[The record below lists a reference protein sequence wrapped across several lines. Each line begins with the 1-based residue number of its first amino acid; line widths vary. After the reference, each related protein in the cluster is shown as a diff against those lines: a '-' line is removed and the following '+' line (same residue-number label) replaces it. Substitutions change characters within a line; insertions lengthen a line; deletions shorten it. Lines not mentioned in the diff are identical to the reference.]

1 MTDAESAPVKSLPLG
16 SSPLCP
22 SIQLRLTWDCGNTLS
37 DIIMQLILHQ
47 RRLTKYIFI
56 VPNLRRPFRKPCHL
70 IIPGNHQS
78 AHEAA
83 NSDHQQ
89 ILSKS
94 TYWSNDW
101 EKMSWYWW
109 ICDDGKMNRC
119 SAWWNKTGLIKQMN
133 SFCSSLLITPNM
145 RK

>member
-1 MTDAESAPVKSLPLG
+1 MTEAESAPVKSLPLG
-16 SSPLCP
+16 SSPLGP
-22 SIQLRLTWDCGNTLS
+22 SIQLRLTWDCGNALS

-47 RRLTKYIFI
+47 HRLTKYIFI

-78 AHEAA
+78 VHEAA
-83 NSDHQQ
+83 NSNHQQ
-89 ILSKS
+89 IFSKS

-109 ICDDGKMNRC
+109 ICDDGKTNRC
-119 SAWWNKTGLIKQMN
+119 SAWWSKTCLIKQMN
-133 SFCSSLLITPNM
+133 SFCSSLLITPNV